1 VETSLWDALESKET
15 DGKYEIAFK
24 GVAKDAAG
32 NILGTKYLTDFGLRV
47 AAVNQNLFGIYNQED
62 MNAAQRTNLGRLLLA
77 FRKWMVPLFRYR
89 FKGKQYN
96 VTLQTNEE
104 GIYVSLVTFF
114 KELSKSPTKILT
126 VWNSLDD
133 FERENCCKCFVE
145 MLQFGAVAAL
155 VCLCNFGKGDGPDKD
170 RPWILQF
177 AEYLANREF
186 HELGNLAPSP
196 VMVEELLKTVQ
207 SPFAAASHAA
217 NLIRFLESCIF
228 PWQWNDEIKSG
239 PYKGMST
246 LHKNAL
252 KSPIP
257 YVSQYR
263 NIDKFMDKLEH
274 QTLFYSKK
282 F

>member
-1 VETSLWDALESKET
+1 
-15 DGKYEIAFK
+15 
-24 GVAKDAAG
+24 
-32 NILGTKYLTDFGLRV
+32 
-47 AAVNQNLFGIYNQED
+47 
-62 MNAAQRTNLGRLLLA
+62 M
-77 FRKWMVPLFRYR
+77 M
-89 FKGKQYN
+89 
-96 VTLQTNEE
+96 
-104 GIYVSLVTFF
+104 
-114 KELSKSPTKILT
+114 
-126 VWNSLDD
+126 
-133 FERENCCKCFVE
+133 
-145 MLQFGAVAAL
+145 QFGAVALL
-155 VCLCNFGKGDGPDKD
+155 VTCCGFGKGDGPDKD
-170 RPWILQF
+170 RPWLMQF

-196 VMVEELLKTVQ
+196 VMIEELLKTVQ

-217 NLIRFLESCIF
+217 NLIRFFESCIF

-263 NIDKFMDKLEH
+263 NIDKFMDKLEQ